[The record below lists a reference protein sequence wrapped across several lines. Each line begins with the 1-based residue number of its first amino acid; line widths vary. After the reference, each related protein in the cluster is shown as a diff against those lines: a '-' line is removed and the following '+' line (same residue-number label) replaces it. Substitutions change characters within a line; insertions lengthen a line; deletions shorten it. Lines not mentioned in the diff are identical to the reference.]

1 MFIGFLY
8 FAAMYLITGSLI
20 RLITLKFPD
29 NPASQAL
36 MFAH

>member
-8 FAAMYLITGSLI
+8 FLAMYVIAGSLI

-29 NPASQAL
+29 NPVSTAL